1 MSLQR
6 INAIVPLAGVRG
18 QQPRAAGM
26 PSAGSTVQVALD
38 EIQGPDL
45 VGHTP
50 EGFTLRLQGLGTLA
64 AQLARGDVLLMRVL
78 SSAPELE
85 LALIET
91 RSQPDVRDTATSG
104 GDHTLSAMRDNPL
117 RWRAAPKADVL
128 EIAQRWQAHVR
139 DAVLR
144 IQRERQ
150 PLPLSAASS
159 ETPGSAASPPMLL
172 QRCWL
177 PFDPAGTTGVWMQW
191 AHVAARQ
198 RTARRRPVAA
208 LRLDCVFNAIGPTAL
223 LVQLCSGGLLLSLAV
238 ETPAAQR
245 CAEAVMKSVTAAF
258 ASAGLRLLRWQVVTG
273 SAALQVEET
282 TETLVGSLGASLF
295 RFAAQAVLA
304 FAEALQPPG
313 LLVPGSSQPR
323 LPTMLTSRC
332 SGISLYDNTTSPGAN
347 SRA

>member
-18 QQPRAAGM
+18 QEPRPAGM

-38 EIQGPDL
+38 DIQGADL

-50 EGFTLRLQGLGTLA
+50 EGFTLRLLGLGTLA
-64 AQLARGDVLLMRVL
+64 AQLTRGDVLLMRVL
-78 SSAPELE
+78 SSAPQLE

-91 RSQPDVRDTATSG
+91 RSQREVRDTAATD
-104 GDHTLSAMRDNPL
+104 DHALSAMRDNPL
-117 RWRAAPKADVL
+117 RWRAAPKADAL

-144 IQRERQ
+144 MHPARQ
-150 PLPLSAASS
+150 PSSLSGGLSVAPAGVPEGAGSPEVLP
-159 ETPGSAASPPMLL
+159 

-177 PFDPAGTTGVWMQW
+177 PFDPAGSTGVWMHW
-191 AHVAARQ
+191 AQPPARQ
-198 RTARRRPVAA
+198 RAAKRRRVAA

-245 CAEAVMKSVTAAF
+245 CAEAVMRSVAAAF
-258 ASAGLRLLRWQVVTG
+258 ASAGLRLLRWQVFTG
-273 SAALQVEET
+273 SAALQVDET
-282 TETLVGSLGASLF
+282 AETPAAPLGGSLLRS
-295 RFAAQAVLA
+295 AAQAVLA
-304 FAEALQPPG
+304 LAEALQPTG
-313 LLVPGSSQPR
+313 LRVLR
-323 LPTMLTSRC
+323 
-332 SGISLYDNTTSPGAN
+332 
-347 SRA
+347 